1 MALRP
6 LNSIAGFSTGDPAV
20 TIIQAN
26 GDINTINF
34 TANGLVNL
42 GNVSNVKI
50 DGGANGQYLKT
61 DGIGNLTWDSIGN
74 LSSNRAA
81 PMPYLI
87 PSGESYI
94 VNENFQG
101 LYSQAITIDGELE
114 VDGLLI
120 EVPISF
126 AAEPTQILFA
136 DNGNPTGNSHFTFD
150 KITGNVIVPGDFLP
164 HANITQ
170 NLGSPTHRWND
181 IYLSNSTIYIG
192 NSTISTDAN
201 TLVFTSG
208 SGAFLEVAGN
218 ANVSILQNGNSN
230 ISIDTDANITFGVAG
245 VPNVLVLT
253 SNGLTFT
260 GTLDVTGNIAPGGIK
275 TDNYYYANGAPLDFQ
290 QPAGSNTQVQ
300 YNDNNN
306 FGASS
311 AFTFDSGNG
320 TLRVAGNSNTG
331 VGALNAGVTNT
342 LLPNTIVSF
351 SANVNSYTQVT
362 LQNKSLSADATADF
376 VVTADNGND
385 STNYIDLGIINSGY
399 DANTP
404 TNSLGNIIAAGDGYL
419 YSQGNTSNA
428 NQSGGNLAI
437 GTTVPGKIVKIFAGG
452 NDNTSIVANISNT
465 GVSVKSNITTVSG
478 AYYGNA
484 AGLTNIPGGNVNGQ
498 VGNALLAGTVYT
510 NAQPNITSVGTLTT
524 LETSGNAIIGGNL
537 FVNGN
542 ITYINVDTIQVED
555 PIIVIGGGPNGAP
568 LTSNDGKD
576 RGTLLQYYT
585 STPVSAFM
593 GWDNSNSEFAFGSNV
608 SEVNDLVTFNSLGNI
623 RASTVLANVNGGTGT
638 FSGNI
643 TAANANLGNVVSANY
658 LVSSAGCVSIG
669 GAVIAYG
676 AGNAGIFNSL
686 ATDINI
692 GFAANITMGSTT
704 GNVTVRGNLVS
715 NNISTTGNISANLI
729 TGTLTTASQANITTI
744 GTLGNLSVTGNTVT
758 NIANANTTLTQSIIT
773 KRSAIPATVLT
784 VVDSF
789 STTDYRTAKY
799 VVSSK
804 NDDGFESVEVL
815 LIHNDINSYIT
826 VYGAINDGGG
836 NTVTFSTGINSGNVE
851 LRATG
856 LAANTVINLLGTYV
870 PN

>member
-1 MALRP
+1 MAVRP
-6 LNSIAGFSTGDPAV
+6 FNSIAGFSTGDPAV

-42 GNVSNVKI
+42 GNVGNVNI
-50 DGGANGQYLKT
+50 GGGSNGQYLKT
-61 DGIGNLTWDSIGN
+61 DGVGNLIWDGIGNIT
-74 LSSNRAA
+74 SNRAA

-87 PSGESYI
+87 PTGESYI

-114 VDGLLI
+114 VDGILI

-126 AAEPTQILFA
+126 AADPTQILFA

-170 NLGSPTHRWND
+170 NLGSPTNRWND
-181 IYLSNSTIYIG
+181 IYLSNSTIYLG

-245 VPNVLVLT
+245 IPNVLVLT

-260 GTLDVTGNIAPGGIK
+260 GTLDVTGNIAPSGIK
-275 TDNYYYANGAPLDFQ
+275 TDNYYYANGAPVDFQ
-290 QPAGSNTQVQ
+290 SAAGSNTQIQ
-300 YNDNNN
+300 YNNNN
-306 FGASS
+306 DFGAS
-311 AFTFDSGNG
+311 ANFTFNSSTNVLTVIGN
-320 TLRVAGNSNTG
+320 
-331 VGALNAGVTNT
+331 
-342 LLPNTIVSF
+342 I
-351 SANVNSYTQVT
+351 SANNV
-362 LQNKSLSADATADF
+362 
-376 VVTADNGND
+376 
-385 STNYIDLGIINSGY
+385 
-399 DANTP
+399 
-404 TNSLGNIIAAGDGYL
+404 
-419 YSQGNTSNA
+419 
-428 NQSGGNLAI
+428 SGGNLVSANFVT
-437 GTTVPGKIVKIFAGG
+437 GTLTTANQPNITSVGTLSNLSITG
-452 NDNTSIVANISNT
+452 NVVSGNVYANT
-465 GVSVKSNITTVSG
+465 GTVGAANLTGTLTTAS
-478 AYYGNA
+478 
-484 AGLTNIPGGNVNGQ
+484 
-498 VGNALLAGTVYT
+498 
-510 NAQPNITSVGTLTT
+510 QPNITSVGTLTI

-537 FVNGN
+537 IVNGN
-542 ITYINVDTIQVED
+542 ISYINVDNIQVED
-555 PIIVIGGGPNGAP
+555 PIISLGGGPNGAP
-568 LTSNDGKD
+568 LVVNDGKD

-593 GWDNSNSEFAFGSNV
+593 GWDNSAGEFAFGSNV
-608 SEVNDLVTFNSLGNI
+608 SEVNDVITFTSLGNV
-623 RASTVLANVNGGTGT
+623 RASTYLGNVSGVTGA
-638 FSGNI
+638 FSGNVS
-643 TAANANLGNVVSANY
+643 AGNASLGNVANANF
-658 LVSSAGCVSIG
+658 LVSNSGCVSVG
-669 GAVIAYG
+669 GAFIAYD
-676 AGNAGIFNSL
+676 AGNAGIFNTL

-744 GTLGNLSVTGNTVT
+744 GTLGNLTVTGNTVT
-758 NIANANTTLTQSIIT
+758 NIANANTTLTQSVVS
-773 KRSAIPATVLT
+773 KRTGIVSTVLT

-789 STTDYRTAKY
+789 STSDYKTAKY

-804 NDDGFESVEVL
+804 NDDGFESLEVL
-815 LIHNDINSYIT
+815 LIHNNINSYIT

-856 LAANTVINLLGTYV
+856 LAANTVINLIGTYV

>member
-1 MALRP
+1 MAVRP
-6 LNSIAGFSTGDPAV
+6 FNSIAGFSTGDPAV

-42 GNVSNVKI
+42 GNVGNVNI
-50 DGGANGQYLKT
+50 GGGSNGQYLKT
-61 DGIGNLTWDSIGN
+61 DGVGNLTWDGIGN
-74 LSSNRAA
+74 LTSNRAA

-87 PSGESYI
+87 PTGESYI

-114 VDGLLI
+114 VDGILI

-170 NLGSPTHRWND
+170 NLGSPTNRWND
-181 IYLSNSTIYIG
+181 IYLSNSTIYLG

-245 VPNVLVLT
+245 IPNVLVLT

-260 GTLDVTGNIAPGGIK
+260 GTLDVTGNIAPSGIK
-275 TDNYYYANGAPLDFQ
+275 TDNYYYANGAPVDFQ
-290 QPAGSNTQVQ
+290 SAAGSNTQIQ
-300 YNDNNN
+300 YNNNN
-306 FGASS
+306 DFGAS
-311 AFTFDSGNG
+311 ANFTFNSSTNVLTVIGN
-320 TLRVAGNSNTG
+320 
-331 VGALNAGVTNT
+331 
-342 LLPNTIVSF
+342 I
-351 SANVNSYTQVT
+351 SANNV
-362 LQNKSLSADATADF
+362 
-376 VVTADNGND
+376 
-385 STNYIDLGIINSGY
+385 
-399 DANTP
+399 
-404 TNSLGNIIAAGDGYL
+404 
-419 YSQGNTSNA
+419 
-428 NQSGGNLAI
+428 SGGNLVSANFVT
-437 GTTVPGKIVKIFAGG
+437 GTLTTANQPNITSVGTLSNLSITG
-452 NDNTSIVANISNT
+452 NVVSGNVYANT
-465 GVSVKSNITTVSG
+465 GTVGAANLTGTLTTAS
-478 AYYGNA
+478 
-484 AGLTNIPGGNVNGQ
+484 
-498 VGNALLAGTVYT
+498 
-510 NAQPNITSVGTLTT
+510 QPNITSVGTLTI

-537 FVNGN
+537 IVNGN
-542 ITYINVDTIQVED
+542 ISYINVDNIQVED
-555 PIIVIGGGPNGAP
+555 PIISLGGGPNGAP
-568 LTSNDGKD
+568 LVVNDGKD

-593 GWDNSNSEFAFGSNV
+593 GWDNSAGEFAFGSNV
-608 SEVNDLVTFNSLGNI
+608 SEVNDVITFTSLGNV
-623 RASTVLANVNGGTGT
+623 RASTYLGNVSGVTGA
-638 FSGNI
+638 FSGNVS
-643 TAANANLGNVVSANY
+643 AGNASLGNVANANF
-658 LVSSAGCVSIG
+658 LVSNSGCVSVG
-669 GAVIAYG
+669 GAFIAYD
-676 AGNAGIFNSL
+676 AGNAGIFNTL

-744 GTLGNLSVTGNTVT
+744 GTLGNLTVTGNTVT
-758 NIANANTTLTQSIIT
+758 NIANANTTLTQSVVS
-773 KRSAIPATVLT
+773 KRTGIVSTVLT

-789 STTDYRTAKY
+789 STSDYKTAKY

-804 NDDGFESVEVL
+804 NDDGFESLEVL
-815 LIHNDINSYIT
+815 LIHNNINSYIT

-856 LAANTVINLLGTYV
+856 LAANTVINLIGTYV

>member
-1 MALRP
+1 MAIRP
-6 LNSIAGFSTGDPAV
+6 LNSIAGFSTGDPSV

-42 GNVSNVKI
+42 GNVGNVNI
-50 DGGANGQYLKT
+50 GGGSNGQYLKT
-61 DGIGNLTWDSIGN
+61 DGVGNLIWDGIGNIA
-74 LSSNRAA
+74 SNRAA

-87 PSGESYI
+87 PTGESYI

-114 VDGLLI
+114 VDGILI

-126 AAEPTQILFA
+126 AADPTQILFA

-170 NLGSPTHRWND
+170 NLGSPTNRWND

-218 ANVSILQNGNSN
+218 ADVSILQNGNSN
-230 ISIDTDANITFGVAG
+230 IAIDTDANIVFGVAG
-245 VPNVLVLT
+245 VPNVLVLS

-290 QPAGSNTQVQ
+290 QPAGNNTQIQ
-300 YNDNNN
+300 FNNN
-306 FGASS
+306 NDFGAS
-311 AFTFDSGNG
+311 ANLTF
-320 TLRVAGNSNTG
+320 NS
-331 VGALNAGVTNT
+331 
-342 LLPNTIVSF
+342 
-351 SANVNSYTQVT
+351 
-362 LQNKSLSADATADF
+362 
-376 VVTADNGND
+376 
-385 STNYIDLGIINSGY
+385 STNIL
-399 DANTP
+399 TV
-404 TNSLGNIIAAGDGYL
+404 TGNIAA
-419 YSQGNTSNA
+419 NNI
-428 NQSGGNLAI
+428 SGGNLVNANFI
-437 GTTVPGKIVKIFAGG
+437 TGTLTTSSQPNITSVDTLSSLVVTGNTTAG
-452 NDNTSIVANISNT
+452 NVYANT
-465 GVSVKSNITTVSG
+465 GTIGAASITGT
-478 AYYGNA
+478 
-484 AGLTNIPGGNVNGQ
+484 LTT
-498 VGNALLAGTVYT
+498 A
-510 NAQPNITSVGTLTT
+510 AQPNITSLGTLTI

-555 PIIVIGGGPNGAP
+555 PIIVVGSGPNGAP

-576 RGTLLQYYT
+576 RGLLLDYYT
-585 STPVSAFM
+585 TQPVSAFM

-608 SEVNDLVTFNSLGNI
+608 SQVNDIVTFNNLGNV
-623 RASTVLANVNGGTGT
+623 RANTVLANINGGTGT

-643 TAANANLGNVVSANY
+643 SAGNASLGNVVSANY
-658 LVSSAGCVSIG
+658 LVSSSGCVSIG

-676 AGNAGIFNSL
+676 AGNAGIFNTL
-686 ATDINI
+686 ATDVNI
-692 GFAANITMGSTT
+692 GFAANVTIGSTT
-704 GNVTVRGNLVS
+704 GNVTARGNLIA
-715 NNISTTGNISANLI
+715 NNISTSGNISANLI
-729 TGTLTTASQANITTI
+729 TGTLTTAAQANITTV
-744 GTLGNLSVTGNTVT
+744 GTLGNLTVSGNTVT
-758 NIANANTTLTQSIIT
+758 NLANANTVLTQSVVS
-773 KRSAIPATVLT
+773 KRSAISATTLT

-804 NDDGFESVEVL
+804 NDEGFESLEVL
-815 LIHNDINSYIT
+815 LIHNNINSYIT
-826 VYGAINDGGG
+826 VYAAINDGGG

-856 LAANTVINLLGTYV
+856 LAANTVINLIGTYV

>member
-1 MALRP
+1 MAIRP
-6 LNSIAGFSTGDPAV
+6 LNSIAGFSTGDPSV

-42 GNVSNVKI
+42 GNVGNVNI
-50 DGGANGQYLKT
+50 GGGSNGQYLKT
-61 DGIGNLTWDSIGN
+61 DGVGNLTWDGIGN
-74 LSSNRAA
+74 LTSNRAA

-87 PSGESYI
+87 PTGESYI

-114 VDGLLI
+114 VDGILI

-170 NLGSPTHRWND
+170 NLGSPTNRWND
-181 IYLSNSTIYIG
+181 IYLSNSTIYLG

-245 VPNVLVLT
+245 IPNVLVLT

-260 GTLDVTGNIAPGGIK
+260 GTLDVTGNIAPSGIK
-275 TDNYYYANGAPLDFQ
+275 TDNYYYANGAPVDFQ
-290 QPAGSNTQVQ
+290 SAAGSNTQIQ
-300 YNDNNN
+300 YNNNN
-306 FGASS
+306 DFGAS
-311 AFTFDSGNG
+311 ANFTFNSSTNVLTVIGN
-320 TLRVAGNSNTG
+320 
-331 VGALNAGVTNT
+331 
-342 LLPNTIVSF
+342 I
-351 SANVNSYTQVT
+351 SANNV
-362 LQNKSLSADATADF
+362 
-376 VVTADNGND
+376 
-385 STNYIDLGIINSGY
+385 
-399 DANTP
+399 
-404 TNSLGNIIAAGDGYL
+404 
-419 YSQGNTSNA
+419 
-428 NQSGGNLAI
+428 SGGNLVSANFVT
-437 GTTVPGKIVKIFAGG
+437 GTLTTANQPNITSVGTLSNLSITG
-452 NDNTSIVANISNT
+452 NVVSGNVYANT
-465 GVSVKSNITTVSG
+465 GTVGAANLTGTLTTAS
-478 AYYGNA
+478 
-484 AGLTNIPGGNVNGQ
+484 
-498 VGNALLAGTVYT
+498 
-510 NAQPNITSVGTLTT
+510 QPNITSVGTLTI

-537 FVNGN
+537 IVNGN
-542 ITYINVDTIQVED
+542 ISYINVDNIQVED
-555 PIIVIGGGPNGAP
+555 PIISLGGGPNGTP
-568 LTSNDGKD
+568 LVVNDGKD

-593 GWDNSNSEFAFGSNV
+593 GWDNSAGEFAFGSNV
-608 SEVNDLVTFNSLGNI
+608 SEVNDVITFTSLGNV
-623 RASTVLANVNGGTGT
+623 RASTYLGNVSGVTGE
-638 FSGNI
+638 FSGNVS
-643 TAANANLGNVVSANY
+643 AGNASLGNVANANF
-658 LVSSAGCVSIG
+658 LVSNSGCVSVG
-669 GAVIAYG
+669 GAFIAYD
-676 AGNAGIFNSL
+676 AGNAGIFNTL

-744 GTLGNLSVTGNTVT
+744 GTLGNLTVTGNTVT
-758 NIANANTTLTQSIIT
+758 NIANANTTLTQSVVS
-773 KRSAIPATVLT
+773 KRTGIVSTVLT

-789 STTDYRTAKY
+789 STSDYKTAKY

-804 NDDGFESVEVL
+804 NDDGFESLEVL
-815 LIHNDINSYIT
+815 LIHNNINSYIT

-856 LAANTVINLLGTYV
+856 LAANTVINLIGTYV

>member
-1 MALRP
+1 MAIRP
-6 LNSIAGFSTGDPAV
+6 LNSIAGFSTGDPSV

-42 GNVSNVKI
+42 GNVGNVNI
-50 DGGANGQYLKT
+50 GGGSNGQYLKT
-61 DGIGNLTWDSIGN
+61 DGVGNLIWDGIGNIA
-74 LSSNRAA
+74 SNRAA

-87 PSGESYI
+87 PTGESYI

-114 VDGLLI
+114 VDGILI

-126 AAEPTQILFA
+126 AADPTQILFA

-170 NLGSPTHRWND
+170 NLGSPTNRWND

-218 ANVSILQNGNSN
+218 ADVSILQNGNSN
-230 ISIDTDANITFGVAG
+230 IAIDTDANIVFGVAG
-245 VPNVLVLT
+245 VPNVLVLS

-290 QPAGSNTQVQ
+290 QPAGNNTQIQ
-300 YNDNNN
+300 FNNN
-306 FGASS
+306 NDFGAS
-311 AFTFDSGNG
+311 ANLTF
-320 TLRVAGNSNTG
+320 NS
-331 VGALNAGVTNT
+331 
-342 LLPNTIVSF
+342 
-351 SANVNSYTQVT
+351 
-362 LQNKSLSADATADF
+362 
-376 VVTADNGND
+376 
-385 STNYIDLGIINSGY
+385 STNIL
-399 DANTP
+399 TV
-404 TNSLGNIIAAGDGYL
+404 TGNIAA
-419 YSQGNTSNA
+419 NNI
-428 NQSGGNLAI
+428 SGGNLVNANFI
-437 GTTVPGKIVKIFAGG
+437 TGTLT
-452 NDNTSIVANISNT
+452 TSSQ
-465 GVSVKSNITTVSG
+465 S
-478 AYYGNA
+478 
-484 AGLTNIPGGNVNGQ
+484 
-498 VGNALLAGTVYT
+498 
-510 NAQPNITSVGTLTT
+510 NITSVGTLSSLVVTGNTT
-524 LETSGNAIIGGNL
+524 AGNVYANTGTIGAASITGTLTTAAQPNITSLGTLTILETSGNAIIGGNL

-555 PIIVIGGGPNGAP
+555 PIIVVGSGPNGAP

-576 RGTLLQYYT
+576 RGLLLDYYT
-585 STPVSAFM
+585 TQPVSAFM

-608 SEVNDLVTFNSLGNI
+608 SQVNDIVTFNNLGNV
-623 RASTVLANVNGGTGT
+623 RANTVLANINGGTGT

-643 TAANANLGNVVSANY
+643 SAGNASLGNVVSANY
-658 LVSSAGCVSIG
+658 LVSSSGCVSIG

-676 AGNAGIFNSL
+676 AGNAGIFNTL
-686 ATDINI
+686 ATDVNI
-692 GFAANITMGSTT
+692 GFAANVTIGSTT
-704 GNVTVRGNLVS
+704 GNVTARGNLIA
-715 NNISTTGNISANLI
+715 NNISTSGNISANLI
-729 TGTLTTASQANITTI
+729 TGTLTTAAQANITTV
-744 GTLGNLSVTGNTVT
+744 GTLGNLTVSGNTVT
-758 NIANANTTLTQSIIT
+758 NLANANTLLTQSVVS
-773 KRSAIPATVLT
+773 KRSAISATTLT

-804 NDDGFESVEVL
+804 NDEGFESLEVL
-815 LIHNDINSYIT
+815 LIHNNINSYIT
-826 VYGAINDGGG
+826 VYAAINDGGG

-856 LAANTVINLLGTYV
+856 LAANTVINLIGTYV